1 MKIMNHWRNPIRNA
15 LKELSPTAW
24 EIMHDKLEILD
35 LRRCDFD
42 GLFYPRCEMILTSF
56 GLIAKQHAVKLFEPD
71 ECGNEYGLKTYEVT
85 L

>member
-1 MKIMNHWRNPIRNA
+1 
-15 LKELSPTAW
+15 
-24 EIMHDKLEILD
+24 MHDKLEILD

-71 ECGNEYGLKTYEVT
+71 ECGNEYGLKSHEVT
-85 L
+85 LWKNKTRTRDTSTHYSQNI